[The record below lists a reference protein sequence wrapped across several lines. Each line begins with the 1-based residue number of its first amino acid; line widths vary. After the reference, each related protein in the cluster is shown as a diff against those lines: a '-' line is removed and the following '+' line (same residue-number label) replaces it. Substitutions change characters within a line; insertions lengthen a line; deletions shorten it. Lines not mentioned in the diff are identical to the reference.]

1 MDRCKGRAA
10 MLAAPFFFGAQLLH
24 GQSGDLEAMAAQARQ
39 LMASGHFEDAIP
51 IYRQMVK
58 AEPGNP
64 GLLLNL
70 GLAQH
75 MAGHDREA
83 VPTLEAVL
91 KTQPDALPA
100 LISLGAARL
109 ALNQP
114 AEAIAPLRKAVT
126 ANPNNQ
132 ETRGLLAS
140 ALLDAKRLEE
150 ASEEYRKLTEAVSAD
165 PRAWYGL
172 GITYQQMAAAA
183 FDHLQKADAT
193 SPYVAAL

>member
-83 VPTLEAVL
+83 IPTLEAVL
-91 KTQPDALPA
+91 KVQPDALPA

-109 ALNQP
+109 ALDQP
-114 AEAIAPLRKAVT
+114 NEAIAPLRKAL
-126 ANPNNQ
+126 AAKPADN
-132 ETRGLLAS
+132 ETRGMLAS
-140 ALLDAKRLEE
+140 ALLDAKRLDE
-150 ASEEYRKLTEAVSAD
+150 AGAEYRRLTDATPDD

-172 GITYQQMAAAA
+172 GMTYQGIAAAA
-183 FDHLQKADAT
+183 FDQLQ
-193 SPYVAAL
+193 